1 MQVLCYGDSN
11 TWGYR
16 PETDDRL
23 IWEERYPGILSKRLG
38 AGYRVT
44 ENGLC
49 GRTTCFDSTREP
61 YVNGLEEANVCT
73 LVHAPIDIAVVMLGT
88 NDCKDEY
95 GAEVDDIGQ
104 GMEKVAEVFEHAG
117 AHIILAAPPVLR
129 GLEKSPFYREFGRG
143 AEEKSRRL
151 AACYQSLASRRGWQ
165 FLNVDTVARAGNLDR
180 IHLDKEGHRRLAEG
194 IYRMIARKE
203 ERDEQ
208 KHRKSIRRE

>member
-1 MQVLCYGDSN
+1 MGVPA
-11 TWGYR
+11 R
-16 PETDDRL
+16 DRWQAHL
-23 IWEERYPGILSKRLG
+23 GRALPGHLKQE
-38 AGYRVT
+38 AGCRVPVA

-73 LVHAPIDIAVVMLGT
+73 LVHAPIDIAVIMLGT

-95 GAEVDDIGQ
+95 GAEVDDIGL
-104 GMEKVAEVFEHAG
+104 GMEKVAEAFAHAG

-129 GLEKSPFYREFGRG
+129 GLKKSPFYGEFGRG
-143 AEEKSRRL
+143 AEEKSRGL

-165 FLNVDTVARAGNLDR
+165 FLNVDTIASAGDYDR

-194 IYRMIARKE
+194 IYRMIANKE
-203 ERDEQ
+203 DRDEQ
-208 KHRKSIRRE
+208 KH